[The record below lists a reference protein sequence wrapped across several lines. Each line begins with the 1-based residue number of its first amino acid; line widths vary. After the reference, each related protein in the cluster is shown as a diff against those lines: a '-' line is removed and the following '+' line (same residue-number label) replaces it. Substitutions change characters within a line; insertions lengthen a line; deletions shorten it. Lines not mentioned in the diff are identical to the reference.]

1 MVGTLRQGDIYW
13 VDGISVSLTELGGR
27 RPVVVTQGNRLNES
41 RIRTVIVSTL
51 TSNLERANDIGNVLL
66 DDGEANLSKRSVV
79 NVSQFHVLDKADL
92 VEYIGT
98 LGAARV
104 REIVAGIAL
113 TFAVVAPTETPE
125 KPDAGG

>member
-1 MVGTLRQGDIYW
+1 MVGALRQGDVYW
-13 VDGISVSLTELGGR
+13 VDGVGVSLTELGGR
-27 RPVVVTQGNRLNES
+27 RPVIVTQGNRLNES

-98 LGAARV
+98 LSKARV
-104 REIVAGIAL
+104 RQIVAGITL
-113 TFAVVAPTETPE
+113 TFAVVAVSETPE
-125 KPDAGG
+125 MPEP